1 MKVLNV
7 ESGKLGGVTAVLVEV
22 QGPYVHR
29 MIVDLIVEGVRV
41 VVIEL
46 VGW

>member
-7 ESGKLGGVTAVLVEV
+7 ESGRLGGVTAVLVEV
-22 QGPYVHR
+22 QGSYVHR